1 MKKVLFIFLVLF
13 TSKAHTQINDASKS
27 FFKGPYVGGA
37 IGYTKFNNRFN
48 DPMSGG
54 SDGIWYL
61 WDQNLNSFNLLDL
74 KKSVVTGTISAGNNW
89 IFNKNYLLGV
99 EAEISS
105 GHNQKWNSPVKGTGG
120 NDTSHLQENINYI
133 ANFRLKAGTIY
144 EDKSLFYLT
153 LGPTIADAKYR
164 AFYSYDNGDPDNWRT
179 SINKKVYGL
188 NYGVGVERQIE
199 DKGSMKLEYILTD
212 LDSASKPYLQKDG
225 TGCFYTDDCR
235 GPSWKTKISS
245 IRIGYNYHF

>member
-48 DPMSGG
+48 DPMSG
-54 SDGIWYL
+54 DIWYL
-61 WDQNLNSFNLLDL
+61 WDQNLNTFNLLDL

-105 GHNQKWNSPVKGTGG
+105 GHNQKWNSPKKDNYT
-120 NDTSHLQENINYI
+120 THLQENINYI
-133 ANFRLKAGTIY
+133 ANFRLKAGAIY

-164 AFYSYDNGDPDNWRT
+164 AFYSYDDGSPDDYRI

-212 LDSASKPYLQKDG
+212 LDSVSKPYPNSAG
-225 TGCFYTDDCR
+225 SGCYEIYSDCR

>member
-13 TSKAHTQINDASKS
+13 TNKAHTQINDASKS

-48 DPMSGG
+48 NPMY
-54 SDGIWYL
+54 SDDWYVL
-61 WDQNLNSFNLLDL
+61 DQNLKGINLLDL
-74 KKSVVTGTISAGNNW
+74 KKSVLTGTISAGNNW

-105 GHNQKWNSPVKGTGG
+105 GHNQKWNSPKYGG
-120 NDTSHLQENINYI
+120 VWTPQLQENINYI
-133 ANFRLKAGTIY
+133 ANFRLKAGAIY

-164 AFYSYDNGDPDNWRT
+164 AFYSNDNGNTDWPI

-212 LDSASKPYLQKDG
+212 LDSVSKPYPQQDG

>member
-27 FFKGPYVGGA
+27 FFKGPYVGGS

-48 DPMSGG
+48 DPESR
-54 SDGIWYL
+54 GITTWYL
-61 WDQNLNSFNLLDL
+61 WDQNRNGFNLLDL
-74 KKSVVTGTISAGNNW
+74 KKKVITGTINAGNNW

-105 GHNQKWNSPVKGTGG
+105 GHNQKWNSPVKGNA
-120 NDTSHLQENINYI
+120 NDTTHLQENINYI
-133 ANFRLKAGTIY
+133 ANFRLKAGAIN

-164 AFYSYDNGDPDNWRT
+164 AFYIYDNGDPDNWRI
-179 SINKKVYGL
+179 SINKKVYGF

-199 DKGSMKLEYILTD
+199 DKGSMKLEYILTN
-212 LDSASKPYLQKDG
+212 LDSASKPYPNLAG
-225 TGCFYTDDCR
+225 SGCFYTDCR

>member
-48 DPMSGG
+48 NPMY
-54 SDGIWYL
+54 SDDWYVL
-61 WDQNLNSFNLLDL
+61 DQNLKGFNLLDL
-74 KKSVVTGTISAGNNW
+74 KKTVITGTISAGNNW

-105 GHNQKWNSPVKGTGG
+105 GHNQKWNSPKYGG
-120 NDTSHLQENINYI
+120 VWTPQLQENINYI
-133 ANFRLKAGTIY
+133 ANFRLKAGAIY

-164 AFYSYDNGDPDNWRT
+164 AFHSLDNGNTDWPI

-212 LDSASKPYLQKDG
+212 LDSVSKPYPQQDG
-225 TGCFYTDDCR
+225 TGCFYTDCR

>member
-1 MKKVLFIFLVLF
+1 M
-13 TSKAHTQINDASKS
+13 
-27 FFKGPYVGGA
+27 
-37 IGYTKFNNRFN
+37 
-48 DPMSGG
+48 
-54 SDGIWYL
+54 
-61 WDQNLNSFNLLDL
+61 LDL
-74 KKSVVTGTISAGNNW
+74 KKQVITGTINAGNNW

-105 GHNQKWNSPVKGTGG
+105 GHNQKWNSPVKGNA
-120 NDTSHLQENINYI
+120 NDTTHLQENINYI
-133 ANFRLKAGTIY
+133 ANFRLKAGAIY

-188 NYGVGVERQIE
+188 NYGVGVERQVE
-199 DKGSMKLEYILTD
+199 DKGSMKLEYILTN
-212 LDSASKPYLQKDG
+212 LDSASKPYPNLAG
-225 TGCFYTDDCR
+225 SGCFYTDCR

>member
-48 DPMSGG
+48 NPMY
-54 SDGIWYL
+54 SDDWYVL
-61 WDQNLNSFNLLDL
+61 DQNLNGLNLLDL
-74 KKSVVTGTISAGNNW
+74 KKTVITGTISAGNNW

-105 GHNQKWNSPVKGTGG
+105 GHNQKWNSPKSDVYTPQ
-120 NDTSHLQENINYI
+120 LQENINYI
-133 ANFRLKAGTIY
+133 ANFRLKAGAIY

-164 AFYSYDNGDPDNWRT
+164 AFYSNDNGNTDWPI

-212 LDSASKPYLQKDG
+212 LDSVSKPYPQQDG
-225 TGCFYTDDCR
+225 TGCFYTDCR

>member
-48 DPMSGG
+48 NPMY
-54 SDGIWYL
+54 SDDWYVL
-61 WDQNLNSFNLLDL
+61 DQNLKGFNLLDL
-74 KKSVVTGTISAGNNW
+74 KKTVITGTISAGNNW

-105 GHNQKWNSPVKGTGG
+105 GHNQKWNSPKYGG
-120 NDTSHLQENINYI
+120 VWTPQLQENINYI
-133 ANFRLKAGTIY
+133 ANFRLKAGAIY

-164 AFYSYDNGDPDNWRT
+164 AFYSNDNGNTDWPI

-199 DKGSMKLEYILTD
+199 DKGSMKLEYILTN
-212 LDSASKPYLQKDG
+212 LDSASKPYPNLAG
-225 TGCFYTDDCR
+225 SGCFYTDCR

>member
-27 FFKGPYVGGA
+27 FFKGPYVGGS

-48 DPMSGG
+48 DPESR
-54 SDGIWYL
+54 GITTWYL
-61 WDQNLNSFNLLDL
+61 WDQNRNGFNLLDL
-74 KKSVVTGTISAGNNW
+74 KKKVITGTINAGNNW

-105 GHNQKWNSPVKGTGG
+105 GHNQKWNSPVKGNA
-120 NDTSHLQENINYI
+120 NDTTHLQENINYI
-133 ANFRLKAGTIY
+133 ANFRLKAGAIY

-164 AFYSYDNGDPDNWRT
+164 AFYSNDNGNTDNWRI
-179 SINKKVYGL
+179 SINKKVYGF

-199 DKGSMKLEYILTD
+199 DKGSMKLEYILTN
-212 LDSASKPYLQKDG
+212 LDSASKPYPNLAG
-225 TGCFYTDDCR
+225 SGCFYTDCR

>member
-48 DPMSGG
+48 DPMSG
-54 SDGIWYL
+54 DIWYL
-61 WDQNLNSFNLLDL
+61 WDQNLNTFNLLDL
-74 KKSVVTGTISAGNNW
+74 KKSVITGTISAGNNW

-99 EAEISS
+99 EAEIST
-105 GHNQKWNSPVKGTGG
+105 GHNQKWNSPKKDNYT
-120 NDTSHLQENINYI
+120 THLQENINYI

-164 AFYSYDNGDPDNWRT
+164 AFYSYDDGSPDDYRI

-212 LDSASKPYLQKDG
+212 LDSVSQPYPLDDG
-225 TGCFYTDDCR
+225 TGCLYSDCR
-235 GPSWKTKISS
+235 RPSWKTKISS

>member
-48 DPMSGG
+48 DPMSG
-54 SDGIWYL
+54 DIWYL
-61 WDQNLNSFNLLDL
+61 WDQNLNTFNLLDL
-74 KKSVVTGTISAGNNW
+74 KKSVVTGTVSAGNNW

-105 GHNQKWNSPVKGTGG
+105 GHNQKWNSPKYDVWT
-120 NDTSHLQENINYI
+120 THLQENINYI

-164 AFYSYDNGDPDNWRT
+164 AFYSYDDGSPDDYRI

-212 LDSASKPYLQKDG
+212 LDSVSKPYPNQ
-225 TGCFYTDDCR
+225 TGSGCSVIYSDCR

>member
-1 MKKVLFIFLVLF
+1 MKKVLFIFLLLF

-48 DPMSGG
+48 NPMY
-54 SDGIWYL
+54 SDDWYVL
-61 WDQNLNSFNLLDL
+61 DQNLKGINLLDL
-74 KKSVVTGTISAGNNW
+74 KKTVITGTISAGNNW

-105 GHNQKWNSPVKGTGG
+105 GHNQKWNSPKSDVYTPQ
-120 NDTSHLQENINYI
+120 LQENINYI
-133 ANFRLKAGTIY
+133 ANFRLKAGAIY

-164 AFYSYDNGDPDNWRT
+164 AFYSNDNGNTDWPI

-199 DKGSMKLEYILTD
+199 DKGSIKLEYILTD
-212 LDSASKPYLQKDG
+212 LDSVSKPYPQEDG

>member
-27 FFKGPYVGGA
+27 FFKGPYVGGS

-48 DPMSGG
+48 DPESR
-54 SDGIWYL
+54 GITLWYV
-61 WDQNLNSFNLLDL
+61 WDQNRNGFNLLDL
-74 KKSVVTGTISAGNNW
+74 KKQVITGTINAGNNW

-105 GHNQKWNSPVKGTGG
+105 GHNQKWNSPKSDVYTPQ
-120 NDTSHLQENINYI
+120 LQENINYI
-133 ANFRLKAGTIY
+133 ANFRLKAGAIY

-164 AFYSYDNGDPDNWRT
+164 AFYIYDNGDPDNWRI
-179 SINKKVYGL
+179 SINKKVYGF

-199 DKGSMKLEYILTD
+199 DKGSMKLEYILTN
-212 LDSASKPYLQKDG
+212 LDSASKPYPNLAG
-225 TGCFYTDDCR
+225 SGCFYTDCR